1 MSISNSAMLV
11 ELNISCWTG
20 QKVDRTATTK
30 VTDDAN
36 AASDAGQFKKN
47 LTAGTTLRK
56 EIADYAALCRTWHN
70 GRTMP
75 WSDRGPRLLPMSL
88 FFEYKQEVNARQAL
102 FLSKVEQFCEAYP
115 QLLADA
121 PRHLGDLFD
130 PNDYP
135 SVDEVRSK
143 FGFQLV
149 FSPVPE
155 AGDFRVQAGAAE
167 LAELRD
173 QYEAAYDLRVKD
185 AMQSA
190 WDKVHDMLVKMSEKL
205 TEPEGEGAKP
215 KLFHGTFITNIE
227 DLCGLLT
234 HLNITKDP
242 QLEEARRSL
251 ERMVANVDIDDVRKD
266 PGARMDL
273 KAQVDA
279 ALSRFDW

>member
-1 MSISNSAMLV
+1 MSISNSALLV
-11 ELNISCWTG
+11 EMNISVWTAAIT
-20 QKVDRTATTK
+20 DRKATTK

-47 LTAGTTLRK
+47 LMAGTTLRK

-75 WSDRGPRLLPMSL
+75 WSDRGPRLLPTSM
-88 FFEYKQEVNARQAL
+88 FFDYKQEINARQGM
-102 FLSKVEQFCEAYP
+102 FMSKVDAFCEEYP
-115 QLLADA
+115 RLLADA
-121 PRHLGDLFD
+121 PKHLGDLFN
-130 PNDYP
+130 PLDYP
-135 SVDEVRSK
+135 TVDEVRSK

-155 AGDFRVQAGAAE
+155 SGDFRVRAGDADIE
-167 LAELRD
+167 ELRE
-173 QYEAAYDLRVKD
+173 QYEDAYAARVKD

-190 WDKVHDMLVKMSEKL
+190 WDKVHDMLTRMSEKL
-205 TEPEGEGAKP
+205 TDPEGESAKG
-215 KLFHGTFITNIE
+215 KLFHGTFLTNVD

-266 PGARMDL
+266 VGTRVDL

>member
-20 QKVDRTATTK
+20 QRVDLAATTK
-30 VTDDAN
+30 VTDEAR
-36 AASDAGQFKKN
+36 AVSDAGQFKKN

-75 WSDRGPRLLPMSL
+75 WSDRGPRLLPTSM
-88 FFEYKQEVNARQAL
+88 FFDYKKEINARRDY
-102 FLSKVEQFCEAYP
+102 FMGKVDAFCEAYP

-121 PRHLGDLFD
+121 PRHLGDLFN
-130 PNDYP
+130 PADYP
-135 SVDEVRSK
+135 SVEDVRNK

-155 AGDFRVQAGAAE
+155 SGDFRLQAGE
-167 LAELRD
+167 SDLAELRQ
-173 QYEAAYDLRVKD
+173 QYEDAYDARVKD

-190 WDKVHDMLVKMSEKL
+190 WDKVHDMLTKMSEKL
-205 TEPEGEGAKP
+205 TEPEGEGAKN
-215 KLFHGTFITNIE
+215 KLFHTTFLTNVDE
-227 DLCGLLT
+227 LCGLLT
-234 HLNITKDP
+234 HFNVTKDP
-242 QLEEARRSL
+242 QLEQVRRDL
-251 ERMVANVDIDDVRKD
+251 ERMVHGVDIEDVRRD
-266 PGARMDL
+266 VHTRMDL

-279 ALSRFDW
+279 ALSKFDW